1 MPTLEETATATLEE
15 AATAV
20 LRTLAAGKS
29 ASEASSGTK
38 IGGMKIAG
46 KSARVAWRFLAWRF
60 LGNGMTHS
68 PEIAELPTEMG
79 EYIHY
84 HTSAVCFATRAHNG
98 AFQESDCGHVDV
110 RPRC

>member
-20 LRTLAAGKS
+20 LRTIAAGKS
-29 ASEASSGTK
+29 ASKASIGTK
-38 IGGMKIAG
+38 IGGISFCLEVSG
-46 KSARVAWRFLAWRF
+46 KRYDH
-60 LGNGMTHS
+60 T

-84 HTSAVCFATRAHNG
+84 HTSAVCRERPQRRLSGERLRTR
-98 AFQESDCGHVDV
+98 
-110 RPRC
+110 RCQASVLRHREAMQ